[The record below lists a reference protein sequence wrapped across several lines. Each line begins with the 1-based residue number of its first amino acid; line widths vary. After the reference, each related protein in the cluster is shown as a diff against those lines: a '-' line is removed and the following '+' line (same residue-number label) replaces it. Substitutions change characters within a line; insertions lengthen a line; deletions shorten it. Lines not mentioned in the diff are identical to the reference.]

1 MKVIMTK
8 KEFLQLR
15 EIIINIDNPTVTEE
29 FNKICTNKNS
39 RIDVATTQESFTM
52 TVSEDLSTEI
62 GKVLKA
68 YSKNLGKSLS
78 LSLSN
83 LPKIVKQIKNLV
95 TDLGNA
101 IKNVK

>member
-15 EIIINIDNPTVTEE
+15 DIIINLDNPEVTEE

-39 RIDVATTQESFTM
+39 QIDAATTAETFTLS
-52 TVSEDLSTEI
+52 VSEELSTEV
-62 GKVLKA
+62 GKVLKSYA
-68 YSKNLGKSLS
+68 KNLGKSLS

-83 LPKIVKQIKNLV
+83 LPKIVKQLKSLV

-101 IKNVK
+101 VKGVK